1 MLEIR
6 QLDRGGDRV
15 IGVLHKSE
23 SYDITETVFANLV
36 NESNDFTPK
45 DAKKAPSFRSG
56 MNWRVENETSL
67 QAVLKFGAKHS
78 NA

>member
-23 SYDITETVFANLV
+23 SYHITETVFANLV
-36 NESNDFTPK
+36 NESNDFTVLGVY
-45 DAKKAPSFRSG
+45 DSG
-56 MNWRVENETSL
+56 AGS
-67 QAVLKFGAKHS
+67 
-78 NA
+78 

>member
-6 QLDRGGDRV
+6 QLDRSGDRV

-36 NESNDFTPK
+36 NESNDFTVLGVY
-45 DAKKAPSFRSG
+45 DAGAGSYIGGMMHGKAY
-56 MNWRVENETSL
+56 EL
-67 QAVLKFGAKHS
+67 QGRAAAL
-78 NA
+78 

>member
-15 IGVLHKSE
+15 IGVLCKSE

-36 NESNDFTPK
+36 NDSNDFTVLGVY
-45 DAKKAPSFRSG
+45 DAGAGTYIGG
-56 MNWRVENETSL
+56 MMNGKVYEL
-67 QAVLKFGAKHS
+67 QGRAAAL
-78 NA
+78 